1 MQHSYLLYT
10 CNSSYSLFNIS
21 FLYQHFFSLYNI
33 PILLYNTPMP
43 CTTFLFLIPHF
54 YSSYSICPLCNTFLL
69 LAQHPYTLY
78 NIHTSYLYIRVQQ
91 SNSLYNIHTFSSV
104 QYSYIL
110 YKSPTLFSLENSY

>member
-1 MQHSYLLYT
+1 MQYSYLLY
-10 CNSSYSLFNIS
+10 
-21 FLYQHFFSLYNI
+21 NI
-33 PILLYNTPMP
+33 PTPCTTFLLFIQHSYPFVQHSYALYNTPMP